1 MRRKAALTITLA
13 VLSLFA
19 FSRSS
24 SQNVCGASYSVNQAL
39 ATSISQWNQQNITT
53 LQWQGVD
60 WVISYDTIV
69 NSSLVATAHSLGL
82 KVMVYV
88 TSLKEHASAKNGIFN
103 GYTTVYPQQSWAQ
116 VANDSSKTVMYPDP
130 LGGELW
136 FSPYG
141 PYPGNVT
148 IPRIWKNLQLGADG
162 IFLDTLILYGD
173 ASGRYA
179 DNSTYANRVWKTSY
193 LTKSYQEFRY
203 QSLHD
208 NAKRI
213 YDSMHNATSPNPNAV
228 LVISDNNVCVQ
239 SVATEIQLRAK
250 FASAID
256 RWQDG
261 ADAFVLE
268 YVSLIENNNPSNPV
282 GEAQNIINVWSREK
296 STYGVNKPMWLIG
309 YTNRIDVFNFMTGQS
324 ASQGFGYWTYNLYL
338 ASTLAQNPLG
348 RTFFIFSHKKYYIT
362 NPAAFTSYGLNWGD
376 VKPYTVL
383 NPDDYPSSQIH
394 YDYLLDGKLPLP
406 NRPYIAGDVNDG
418 SLYWIP
424 YYTWTGE
431 KYPISLAGLNGYGGQ
446 LKTLQIRY
454 GDPAVSLPTSSY
466 ILDGTNPIPTA
477 TPPSFAI
484 GRNPLGRIFFIFN
497 NLKYYFTDWNAYTG
511 YGFKSADINL
521 SVNPDSYLS
530 AQVSFDYILED
541 MTSVLRKP
549 LPNQPY
555 IAGDVNDGGLYWI
568 PYYTWTGEK
577 YPITGA
583 GYNGYSGQLKTLQI
597 RYGDPA
603 MSLPTSSYVLDG
615 INPIPQA
622 VG

>member
-1 MRRKAALTITLA
+1 MRRRAALTITLA

-39 ATSISQWNQQNITT
+39 ATSISQWNQQNLTT

-103 GYTTVYPQQSWAQ
+103 VYKTIYPQQSWAQ
-116 VANDSSKTVMYPDP
+116 VANDSAKTPMYPDP

-179 DNSTYANRVWKTSY
+179 DNSTYAHHVWKTNY
-193 LTKSYQEFRY
+193 PALSYQEFRY

-213 YDSMHNATSPNPNAV
+213 YDSMHNATSPNPNAF

-239 SVATEIQLRAK
+239 PPATETQLRAK

-261 ADAFVLE
+261 ADGFVLE
-268 YVSLIENNNPSNPV
+268 YVGFIENNNPSNPI
-282 GEAQNIINVWSREK
+282 GEAQAIINAWNREK
-296 STYGVNKPMWLIG
+296 STYHVSKPMWLIG
-309 YTNRIDVFNFMTGQS
+309 FTNRDDVFNYLESNS
-324 ASQGFGYWTYNLYL
+324 ATQGFGYWAYAN
-338 ASTLAQNPLG
+338 
-348 RTFFIFSHKKYYIT
+348 
-362 NPAAFTSYGLNWGD
+362 
-376 VKPYTVL
+376 
-383 NPDDYPSSQIH
+383 
-394 YDYLLDGKLPLP
+394 YLLQPNLIIYQGQPYHFSIQTNSSMFNLQFDRTRRLINFSVTGPDGT
-406 NRPYIAGDVNDG
+406 RGYVNAVV
-418 SLYWIP
+418 
-424 YYTWTGE
+424 
-431 KYPISLAGLNGYGGQ
+431 PITLLNGPPIIMLNNQQIAPSLLNQNTTHYIIRIDYHHSTQQVSIGGAY
-446 LKTLQIRY
+446 T
-454 GDPAVSLPTSSY
+454 
-466 ILDGTNPIPTA
+466 IPEF
-477 TPPSFAI
+477 PPSLLLPIIAVI
-484 GRNPLGRIFFIFN
+484 LLTAMGIFRKRDLARARVAQQDFN
-497 NLKYYFTDWNAYTG
+497 Y
-511 YGFKSADINL
+511 
-521 SVNPDSYLS
+521 
-530 AQVSFDYILED
+530 
-541 MTSVLRKP
+541 
-549 LPNQPY
+549 
-555 IAGDVNDGGLYWI
+555 
-568 PYYTWTGEK
+568 
-577 YPITGA
+577 
-583 GYNGYSGQLKTLQI
+583 
-597 RYGDPA
+597 
-603 MSLPTSSYVLDG
+603 
-615 INPIPQA
+615 
-622 VG
+622 